1 MEENIIGSTEKGKA
15 QEHTRNIG
23 HSHLEQAGRIA
34 PCWCDVSLLAGVLRA
49 HQLAAAPSSLTALG
63 CSAAQEHAAFPVLI
77 CMLDMQR
84 TLLSA
89 YCESQHTASIWG
101 HYNHLV
107 LFRQPWGP
115 SPRR

>member
-49 HQLAAAPSSLTALG
+49 HQLAAALG

-77 CMLDMQR
+77 CMLDMQW
-84 TLLSA
+84 TLLST

-107 LFRQPWGP
+107 LFWQPWGP